1 MFKFL
6 VDDGNRIFAPLSSQW
21 YIETFEEQDMTFF
34 DNFSTDQLSVAHR
47 GFRSHYPENTLSA
60 FIASVGRC
68 NLIELDIQ
76 LSKDKVPMV
85 IHDPTLD
92 RTSDGKT
99 NSNQSVTGSLKVN
112 EWTVSQLK
120 TLDMGSW
127 FIQDDPFETIANKT
141 VSLGELNSK
150 LPQTIMT
157 LEEVLRHPKLRHIPI
172 NVEIKDHAGTP
183 NDKIVATRVVEIIQ
197 ATYSE
202 KRVLLS
208 SFNHDY
214 LLTSQAICPSMSTA
228 VLRKKTHPANIIE
241 YLRTVGATAYHPYD
255 KITDK
260 ALIQDL
266 RAAGFWVNVFTV
278 NDKKRQQYL
287 FSAGATGIITD
298 FPELE
303 CQSPEYQ

>member
-1 MFKFL
+1 
-6 VDDGNRIFAPLSSQW
+6 
-21 YIETFEEQDMTFF
+21 MTFF

-68 NLIELDIQ
+68 NIIELDIQ

-99 NSNQSVTGSLKVN
+99 NSTRSVTESLKVN
-112 EWTVSQLK
+112 EWTASQLK

-127 FIQDDPFETIANKT
+127 FIEDDPFETIANKT
-141 VSLGELNSK
+141 ISIEELESQ
-150 LPQTIMT
+150 LPQIIMT
-157 LEEVLRHPKLRHIPI
+157 LEEVLQHPKLKNIPI
-172 NVEIKDHAGTP
+172 NVEIKDHAGSP
-183 NDKIVATRVVEIIQ
+183 NDKIVAARVVKIIQ
-197 ATYSE
+197 ATCSE

-208 SFNHDY
+208 SFNHEY
-214 LLTSQAICPSMSTA
+214 LLTSHAICPSISTA
-228 VLRKKTHPANIIE
+228 LLRKRTHPANIIE
-241 YLRTVGATAYHPYD
+241 YLRAVGATAYHPND

-287 FSAGATGIITD
+287 FSAGATGVITD